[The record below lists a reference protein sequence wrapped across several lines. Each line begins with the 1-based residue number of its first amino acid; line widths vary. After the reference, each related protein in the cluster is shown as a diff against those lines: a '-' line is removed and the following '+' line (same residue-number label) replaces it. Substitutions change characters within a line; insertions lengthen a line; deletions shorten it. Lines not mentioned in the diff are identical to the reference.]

1 MRKRRK
7 IAGIVL
13 ALTVVIGS
21 IAGCGSVSGTE
32 NVDKETERES
42 AVVPTEENC
51 IESVEKVTFPLAE
64 TKTFKVMAK
73 VNSTLLSEIPTFAYV
88 NERCNISFDLDEVM
102 TSAGDATEKIG
113 LSLASGDY
121 PDAYLEFTLSK
132 DDIDKY
138 GEEGVLIPLENLIRQ
153 HAPNLATR
161 LDEKELWQYLEAPDG
176 HVYELPS
183 LVTGAEVAAGMH
195 IWLNTDWL
203 NRLGMS
209 MPASLDELHSVFTA
223 FKEQDANGN
232 GDPNDEIPVSVSD
245 GITGLKYFLP
255 YFGVNMDALT
265 MLAVKDDQLTYLPTS
280 ETYKDFLRFFATLYQ
295 EGLLDENSFT
305 QNGEQLRATGSS
317 EEILGCYNALASFL
331 VVERDIDEHYETLT
345 PFEGQSYP
353 INTGIEHGGMVITEK
368 CENPEVL
375 VAWADQWY
383 SEEGGILYWLGLE
396 GDSYLKNE
404 DGTWSWNTDG
414 PYGSDIG
421 EIRNKA
427 TIKYQTIMPAVQ
439 PEFWYTGLTDP
450 DESYLITQR
459 SKLVDHGEVPLPAMN
474 YSEEDS
480 QTIASLKADLDTYI
494 NQYGAQVITGEVD
507 LESSWQEYLNTMNAM
522 GAEELTEIYRAAYE
536 KAVAN

>member
-1 MRKRRK
+1 MKRVKRIFG
-7 IAGIVL
+7 IAL
-13 ALTVVIGS
+13 AITMAMGS
-21 IAGCGSVSGTE
+21 IAGCGTTSQEESKDSVAESE
-32 NVDKETERES
+32 NT
-42 AVVPTEENC
+42 AVSTEENTG
-51 IESVEKVTFPLAE
+51 KVTFPLEE
-64 TKTFKVMAK
+64 TKTFDLMVK

-88 NERCNISFDLDEVM
+88 NERCNINFNMDEVM

-121 PDAYLEFTLSK
+121 PDAYLEFVLPK
-132 DDIDKY
+132 EDIDKY
-138 GEEGVLIPLENLIRQ
+138 GGEGVLIPLEDLIRQ
-153 HAPNLATR
+153 YAPNLTGL
-161 LDEKELWQYLEAPDG
+161 LDERDLWQYLEAPDG
-176 HVYELPS
+176 HIYELPS
-183 LVTGAEVAAGMH
+183 LVKGAETAAGMH
-195 IWLNTDWL
+195 IWLNTEWL
-203 NRLGMS
+203 DRLGLS
-209 MPASLDELHSVFTA
+209 MPTSLDELHSVFMA

-245 GITGLKYFLP
+245 GISGLKYFLP
-255 YFGVNMDALT
+255 YFGVNMDMIS
-265 MLAVKDDQLTYLPTS
+265 MLAVKDGQLIYVPTS
-280 ETYKDFLRFFATLYQ
+280 ETYKSFLQFFATLYQ

-305 QNGEQLRATGSS
+305 QNGEQLAAVGSS
-317 EEILGCYNALASFL
+317 GEVIGCYNALASFL

-345 PFEGQSYP
+345 PFEGQFYP

-368 CENPEVL
+368 CENPEIL

-439 PEFWYTGLTDP
+439 PDFWYTGLTDP

-459 SKLVDHGEVPLPAMN
+459 SKLVDHGAVPLPAMN
-474 YSEEDS
+474 YSEGDS
-480 QTIASLKADLDTYI
+480 QMIASLKADLDTYI
-494 NQYGAQVITGEVD
+494 NQYGAQVITGELD
-507 LESSWQEYLNTMNAM
+507 LESSWQEYIETMNAM
-522 GAEELTEIYRAAYE
+522 GAEELTDIYRTAYE
-536 KAVAN
+536 KATAN

>member
-1 MRKRRK
+1 MRKTGK
-7 IAGIVL
+7 LAGIIL
-13 ALTVVIGS
+13 AFTMAFGF
-21 IAGCGSVSGTE
+21 IAGCGSAPGTE
-32 NVDKETERES
+32 NTDKETERES
-42 AVVPTEENC
+42 TQALAEESSA
-51 IESVEKVTFPLAE
+51 ESAEQITFPLE
-64 TKTFKVMAK
+64 DEKTFKIMAK
-73 VNSTLLSEIPTFAYV
+73 VNSTLLSDIPTFAYV
-88 NERCNISFDLDEVM
+88 NERCNISFDMDEVM

-138 GEEGVLIPLENLIRQ
+138 GGEGVLIPLEDLIRQ
-153 HAPNLATR
+153 HAPNLASR
-161 LDEKELWQYLEAPDG
+161 LDEKELWQYIEAPDG

-203 NRLGMS
+203 NRLNLS
-209 MPASLDELHSVFTA
+209 MPSSLDELYKVFTA

-255 YFGVNMDALT
+255 YFGVNMDEKT
-265 MLAVKDDQLTYLPTS
+265 MLAVKDGQLTYVPTS
-280 ETYKDFLRFFATLYQ
+280 ETYKEFLSFFTTLYQ

-305 QNGEQLRATGSS
+305 QNGEQLSAVGSS

-331 VVERDIDEHYETLT
+331 VVEREIDEHYETLT
-345 PFEGQSYP
+345 PFEGQKYP

-368 CENPEVL
+368 CETPEIL
-375 VAWADQWY
+375 AAWADQWY
-383 SEEGGILYWLGLE
+383 TEEGGILYWLGLE

-404 DGTWSWNTDG
+404 DGTWSWNTEG

-494 NQYGAQVITGEVD
+494 SQYGAQVITGELD
-507 LESSWQEYLNTMNAM
+507 LESSWQEYIDTMNAM
-522 GAEELTEIYRAAYE
+522 GAEELMEIYRTAYE
-536 KAVAN
+536 KAEAN